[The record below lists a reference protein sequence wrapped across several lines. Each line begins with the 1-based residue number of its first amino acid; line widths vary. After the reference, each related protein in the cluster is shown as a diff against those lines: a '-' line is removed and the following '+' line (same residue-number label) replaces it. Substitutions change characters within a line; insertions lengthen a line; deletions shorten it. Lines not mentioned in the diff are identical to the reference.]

1 MALLLLRT
9 LCHDCS
15 SVHWLWQRL
24 RYSMWASVLNV
35 DTEGMCGYVLLT
47 KCTRT
52 IGFRGC
58 CHPTLHLGW
67 AILIRRC
74 ILFYTGSA
82 GMNRNLK
89 YTIACVYSRLH
100 HCLNQHNTC
109 VRIAISIL
117 FAYFL
122 QLSAKNL
129 CVHFSNH
136 NACSTVKTKMLTWR
150 GPNEP
155 SGRKLISRA
164 VGIAKCW
171 VRSEFK

>member
-82 GMNRNLK
+82 GMNRNRMCILEVAPLLK
-89 YTIACVYSRLH
+89 STQHLCTNCHFNFI
-100 HCLNQHNTC
+100 CL
-109 VRIAISIL
+109 
-117 FAYFL
+117 
-122 QLSAKNL
+122 LSA
-129 CVHFSNH
+129 
-136 NACSTVKTKMLTWR
+136 
-150 GPNEP
+150 
-155 SGRKLISRA
+155 A
-164 VGIAKCW
+164 VGKKLVCSLLQPQCLQYCENQNAYMTWSKW
-171 VRSEFK
+171 T